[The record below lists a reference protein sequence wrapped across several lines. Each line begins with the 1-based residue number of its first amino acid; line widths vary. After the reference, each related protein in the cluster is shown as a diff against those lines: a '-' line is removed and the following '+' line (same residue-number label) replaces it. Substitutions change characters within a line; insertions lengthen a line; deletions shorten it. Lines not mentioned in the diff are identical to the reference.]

1 MATISAF
8 FAAVTLAFFVVL
20 GFMAVLAALVVLV
33 FFQEGGLIASTLL
46 AFLVVEVLSSSG

>member
-1 MATISAF
+1 
-8 FAAVTLAFFVVL
+8 
-20 GFMAVLAALVVLV
+20 MAVLAALVVLV